1 MNILALNAGSN
12 SLRLKLIAMAA
23 GAERILTSA
32 MRDHVRGT
40 AVAEASVAAVKAC
53 RPLGIDAIGVRVV
66 HGACRR
72 RPERVTPQ
80 LLEEIRQL
88 APLAPLHV
96 PTDLGVI
103 EAVMSEAPGIPV
115 FAVFDTSF
123 HQTMPERA
131 WRYALPEEVG
141 TEIRR
146 YGFHGLAHAFLA
158 GELFRISGLPVRG
171 SRVVSLHLGGGASI
185 CALADGKSVDTSM
198 GLTPLEGLMMSTR
211 SGDIDPGA
219 VLALFRSGRSA
230 EEVETLLTRRSG
242 LLGLSGLSDDLRDL
256 EPAAKAGNTRAE
268 FALDA
273 YAYRVRKYIG
283 AYAAAL
289 GGLDA
294 VVISGALAE
303 NSPGLRARV
312 LAGLEF
318 LDLAVDPAKNAATR
332 HDKAGRL
339 SPDKARVAV
348 WMIPAE
354 EEIQIARDV
363 FAVG

>member
-1 MNILALNAGSN
+1 
-12 SLRLKLIAMAA
+12 
-23 GAERILTSA
+23 
-32 MRDHVRGT
+32 
-40 AVAEASVAAVKAC
+40 
-53 RPLGIDAIGVRVV
+53 
-66 HGACRR
+66 
-72 RPERVTPQ
+72 
-80 LLEEIRQL
+80 
-88 APLAPLHV
+88 
-96 PTDLGVI
+96 
-103 EAVMSEAPGIPV
+103 MSEAPGLPV

-123 HQTMPERA
+123 HHTRPERA

-185 CALADGKSVDTSM
+185 CALADGKSVDTSL